1 MPNEFDAIV
10 IGSGMGGLTAAACM
24 AKGGM
29 RPLVLEQHFAP
40 GGNAQTFRRRRMFD
54 FDVGLHYIGD
64 CGPGGLFSSMTEQL
78 GISDRV
84 EFVPMDQDGFD
95 TYLGPN
101 LKFRAPAGWKRYR
114 QRLHETFPQE
124 ARAIDRYLDTLRS
137 AAGAFTGAAPSGGP
151 PLTQLL
157 GKHWSQC
164 TLGEVFDVLELS
176 DPLRHV
182 LAGQC
187 GNYAAP
193 PSRAALGMHALMTD
207 HYMRGAYFIRGG
219 ARPLVEGLIQVIEDG
234 GGEVRL
240 RQRAKRII
248 VENGKAV
255 GVESAKGEEMRAPLV
270 VSNADA
276 KRTFLE
282 MVGEQ
287 YLSQGLVERVKD
299 YRMALPLFVIYLAME
314 VAPSELGYTATNL
327 ALLPAYDM
335 EEQYAL
341 CYEGR
346 IPERPAVFLSIASLK
361 DPVSRN
367 LAPPGY
373 TNLQIMTVAPAQL
386 STWGVT
392 QGPGNAPTKSAYR
405 HGAAYEGAKHEL
417 ERRMLAVVED
427 MLPGF
432 IRKVVWQECA
442 TPLTQERFTLSTGGT
457 SYGLEHSP
465 DQYMAARVALQTE
478 LPGLW
483 MVGANTIFG
492 HGIAGAMMSGRA
504 AAGAILREAAL

>member
-1 MPNEFDAIV
+1 MPKDFDAIV
-10 IGSGMGGLTAAACM
+10 IGSGMGGLAAAAYM

-40 GGNAQTFRRRRMFD
+40 GGNAQTFRRKRMFD

-64 CGPGGLFSSMTEQL
+64 CGPGGLFPTMMEQL
-78 GISDRV
+78 GIADRV

-95 TYLGPN
+95 TFLAPD
-101 LKFRAPAGWKRYR
+101 LKFRAPAGWERYR

-124 ARAIDRYLDTLRS
+124 TRAIDRYLDTLRS
-137 AAGAFTGAAPSGGP
+137 VAGVFTGTPAPGEP
-151 PLTQLL
+151 PATQLL

-164 TLGEVFDVLELS
+164 TVGEVFDALEMS
-176 DPLRHV
+176 NRLRHV
-182 LAGQC
+182 LGAQC
-187 GNYAAP
+187 ALYASP
-193 PSRAALGMHALMTD
+193 WSKGPLGMHALITD

-240 RQRAKRII
+240 RQRVKRVIL
-248 VENGKAV
+248 ENGKAV
-255 GVESAKGEEMRAPLV
+255 GVELAKGEQMRAPLV
-270 VSNADA
+270 ISNADA

-287 YLSQGLVERVKD
+287 YLSQGLVERIKD

-314 VAPSELGYTATNL
+314 VDPSELGLGATNL
-327 ALLPAYDM
+327 YLVPAYDL

-341 CYEGR
+341 CYDGR
-346 IPERPAVFLSIASLK
+346 FPDKPHIYMSLASLK
-361 DPVSRN
+361 DPISDN

-373 TNLQIMTVAPAQL
+373 TNLQIMTLAPAEL
-386 STWGVT
+386 SAWGVA
-392 QGPGNAPTKSAYR
+392 QGPASATSKSAYR
-405 HGAAYEGAKHEL
+405 HAAAYEAAKHEL
-417 ERRMLAVVED
+417 ERRMLDVVEE
-427 MLPGF
+427 MMPGF
-432 IRKVVWQECA
+432 IRNVVWQECA

-457 SYGLEHSP
+457 SYGLEHTP

-492 HGIAGAMMSGRA
+492 HGIAGAMVSGRA
-504 AAGAILREAAL
+504 AAGAILGQAR

>member
-1 MPNEFDAIV
+1 MTSQQFDAII
-10 IGSGMGGLTAAACM
+10 IGSGMGGLTAAAFM

-40 GGNAQTFRRRRMFD
+40 GGNAQTFRRKRMFD

-64 CGPGGLFSSMTEQL
+64 CGPGGVFPTTLKQL
-78 GISDRV
+78 GIADRV

-95 TYLGPN
+95 TLFLPDMT
-101 LKFRAPAGWKRYR
+101 FRMPAGWERYR
-114 QRLHETFPQE
+114 QRLHEAFPQE
-124 ARAIDRYLDTLRS
+124 TRAIDRYINTLRS
-137 AAGAFTGAAPSGGP
+137 ISGGLTGAPPSGDP
-151 PLTQLL
+151 PVTQLL
-157 GKHWSQC
+157 DKHWSQS
-164 TLGEVFDVLELS
+164 TLGELYDVLEVS
-176 DPLRHV
+176 SRLRHV
-182 LAGQC
+182 LAAQC
-187 GNYAAP
+187 GLYGSP
-193 PSRAALGMHALMTD
+193 PSKAALGMHAMITD

-219 ARPLVEGLIQVIEDG
+219 ARPLVDGLVHAIEDG

-240 RQRAKRII
+240 RQRVKRII

-255 GVESAKGEEMRAPLV
+255 GVELAKGEEVRAPLV

-287 YLSQGLVERVKD
+287 HLSPTLAQRIKD
-299 YRMALPLFVIYLAME
+299 YSMTLPLFVIYMAME
-314 VAPSELGYTATNL
+314 VDPSELGFTATNL
-327 ALLPAYDM
+327 GLVPAYDM
-335 EEQYAL
+335 EEQYAA
-341 CYEGR
+341 CSDGR
-346 IPERPAVFLSIASLK
+346 IPDEPATYISIASLK

-373 TNLQIMTVAPAQL
+373 TNLQIMTLAPAEL
-386 STWGVT
+386 SHWGVS
-392 QGPGNAPTKSAYR
+392 QSPASAPTKAAYR
-405 HGAAYEGAKHEL
+405 HTPAYEAAKHEM
-417 ERRMLAVVED
+417 ERRMLAVVEEK
-427 MLPGF
+427 LPGF

-457 SYGLEHSP
+457 SYGFEHTP
-465 DQYMAARVALQTE
+465 DQYMGMRAALQTE

-492 HGIAGAMMSGRA
+492 HGIAGTMMSGRA
-504 AAGAILREAAL
+504 AAGAILQQAR